1 MRYTWIKRNPEK
13 YGNNRPL
20 RDALICSSPML
31 IYIAIVI
38 YFFVSWLI
46 STNAHADSASN
57 LQNEKKIL
65 SVELVKNTLVIAYK
79 ETSVCLHAF
88 NCSESYH
95 TRVYKEIYKGRLNEV
110 YLSEIIE
117 GKYMDGYYVNSKIE
131 WPEK

>member
-1 MRYTWIKRNPEK
+1 MRYTWTKRNPEK
-13 YGNNRPL
+13 YGNNRPVL
-20 RDALICSSPML
+20 EALLCFSPFWITSL
-31 IYIAIVI
+31 VVTYLFI
-38 YFFVSWLI
+38 SWLI

-57 LQNEKKIL
+57 LQNDKKML

-79 ETSVCLHAF
+79 ETSACMHAF
-88 NCSESYH
+88 NCSESAH